1 MRRVAMLLSFGAA
14 AALLC
19 GGMGPA
25 SAAGKVKVAIISELT
40 GGGAPSGT
48 MFRDGVLLGID
59 DVNRSGGILGKE
71 LEASVADSQSDAPIS
86 VAVMRRT
93 VDEKPFAIFGTVYSS
108 STVANMTI
116 AERAGI
122 PQFSGSES
130 VEVVDK
136 GNPDIFLTS
145 YSQAMGFKKL
155 VNWLVNG
162 LKAKKIALIY
172 VNDAF
177 GIGGRTVFKKYL
189 NELGQH
195 LVADISTE
203 VQQADFTPALVQV
216 RDSGATHLM
225 VYSHEEEDARI
236 MIQLKQMGLRV
247 QTVGDNLCAQ
257 TTINAGGAAI
267 DGAECQVPMTA
278 DSPVPQMQKVAEEFK
293 AKYGHLPDH
302 NGFKGYIGVY
312 MLKAAVE
319 RVGAW
324 NQQKLRDC
332 LHNNLFKVSET
343 PGLLTD
349 TYVLGNGDADR
360 DSFIVQIKDRK
371 PVVSQVLGLVGGPY
385 KERSCR

>member
-1 MRRVAMLLSFGAA
+1 VRRIGLLLSLCAA
-14 AALLC
+14 AVLC
-19 GGMGPA
+19 GATSPA
-25 SAAGKVKVAIISELT
+25 QAADQVKVAIIAELT

-48 MFRDGVLLGID
+48 MFRDGVLLGIE
-59 DVNRSGGILGKE
+59 DVNKSGGILGKR
-71 LEASVADSQSDAPIS
+71 LEASVADSQSDAPTS

-93 VDEKPFAIFGTVYSS
+93 VNDKPFAIFGTVYSS
-108 STVANMTI
+108 STVANMVI

-130 VEVVDK
+130 VAVVDK

-145 YSQAMGFKKL
+145 YSQEMGFKKL
-155 VNWLVNG
+155 VNWLVKG

-177 GIGGRTVFKKYL
+177 GVGGRTVFKKYL
-189 NELGQH
+189 NELGEH

-203 VQQADFTPALVQV
+203 VQQADFTPALVKV
-216 RDSGATHLM
+216 RDSGADTLM

-236 MIQLKQMGLRV
+236 MIQLKQMGLKV

-267 DGAECQVPMTA
+267 DGARCQVPMTA
-278 DSPVPQMQKVAEEFK
+278 NSPVPQMQKVAEEFK

-324 NQQKLRDC
+324 NQQKIRDC
-332 LHNNLFKVSET
+332 LHNNLFKESQT

-360 DSFIVQIKDRK
+360 DSFIVQINDKK
-371 PVVSQVLGLVGGPY
+371 PTVSQVLGLVGGPY
-385 KERSCR
+385 KEHSCK